1 MAQLVNSLVVQDDK
15 RKVLANVDARMLINP
30 IGIVLGIQPSPTH
43 TWANVGADI
52 ASRVKT
58 LREMNIIPCEGAE
71 SDLESARSLL
81 ILKWPPHDP

>member
-1 MAQLVNSLVVQDDK
+1 MPQLVNSLVVQDDE
-15 RKVLANVDARMLINP
+15 RKVSANVDARMFMNP

-43 TWANVGADI
+43 TWANAGADI

-58 LREMNIIPCEGAE
+58 LREMNITPCEGAE
-71 SDLESARSLL
+71 SDLESARSVL